1 MASHENTAQARRNI
15 GTESA
20 GRPSPITKRLAAGEY
35 ATTIGDHQFSRLTCA
50 RVPCARNGGKIE
62 AGFHSRRSLPSP
74 ACPSQRISFRRTDG
88 NWVLVWLF
96 FRPRVRGSQGTSPF
110 EFRQYRQT
118 RFGYARSKRSQPQ
131 FKAHN
136 SVRPF
141 ENGLRS
147 LGSSATRPGTLY
159 EPLVTGHVRHLEGYV
174 VSHRSTREKLDS
186 NPSKSS
192 SEAA

>member
-35 ATTIGDHQFSRLTCA
+35 ATTIGDHQFSRLICA
-50 RVPCARNGGKIE
+50 RVPCARNGGKME

-74 ACPSQRISFRRTDG
+74 ACPSQRISFRRTG
-88 NWVLVWLF
+88 WELGTGIPF
-96 FRPRVRGSQGTSPF
+96 FSTRVRGSQGTSPF
-110 EFRQYRQT
+110 EFRHYRQT

-147 LGSSATRPGTLY
+147 LGSSATRPHMSMAWY
-159 EPLVTGHVRHLEGYV
+159 HHPLASRHVHVPFVPCRMLRKHG
-174 VSHRSTREKLDS
+174 
-186 NPSKSS
+186 N
-192 SEAA
+192 

>member
-35 ATTIGDHQFSRLTCA
+35 ATTIGDHQFSRLICA
-50 RVPCARNGGKIE
+50 RVPCARNGGKME

-74 ACPSQRISFRRTDG
+74 ACPSQRISFRRTG
-88 NWVLVWLF
+88 WELGTGIPF
-96 FRPRVRGSQGTSPF
+96 FSTRVRGSQGTSPF

-118 RFGYARSKRSQPQ
+118 RFGYARSKRSRPQ

-147 LGSSATRPGTLY
+147 LGSSATRPNRPGAACR
-159 EPLVTGHVRHLEGYV
+159 VTMAHTGSGSRD
-174 VSHRSTREKLDS
+174 HRSTL
-186 NPSKSS
+186 PT
-192 SEAA
+192 